1 MERSDR
7 RIRIGEK
14 LKATPN
20 NHAQVYTSLIAIP
33 PSEREI
39 SPTRRQ
45 ELEASLSQHQSN
57 LIPLILRRTTAY
69 TEDEEFE
76 VIYGADWCIVAQEIG
91 IEKLWVWVFDIPD
104 EEVDNIKAEMQQLLG
119 NNIALPLPPHPK
131 QESNNPANN
140 ELKEVKILLQRLE
153 KSWQQDIK
161 LLNQKIDDRLNL
173 TDFYQQLEKLIDS
186 KLENALQN
194 VTPREVIVRE
204 SSVSQPKKLNLA
216 LNLAIATIDEI
227 TDAIG
232 NQKQATAAY
241 KAIQKWKE
249 SGKKLT
255 WANLEKSTKPGSY
268 KVNGFGKETYKE
280 LKTIGYIEEES

>member
-39 SPTRRQ
+39 SATRYQ

-173 TDFYQQLEKLIDS
+173 TDFYQQIEKLIDS

-232 NQKQATAAY
+232 NETYATAAY

-255 WANLEKSTKPGSY
+255 WKNLEKSISGND
-268 KVNGFGKETYKE
+268 KVPNFGKGTYNK
-280 LKTIGYIEEES
+280 LKNIGYIEEES